1 MKELLALAIDRGTS
15 ALVSQINQEIGRIA
29 RYQYRCRP
37 RNDGAAYDAYA
48 DKLQD
53 YIQLKL
59 RLHHVRKS
67 MYYPFDAYAEKE
79 DVQRLLDQAATLRQ
93 EIKQARANAGAL
105 IWGDLEPTPSEQGE
119 RGRPIHCSWTQYECN
134 DIAARWYRG
143 NPFCLTH
150 FEGERWRIKQER
162 RDLQREREE
171 QHRAARERE
180 IADWQEK
187 QRILKL
193 PPAQYSHTGYSD
205 SSKDIQT
212 YCELPHG
219 KALKRDWYFSK

>member
-1 MKELLALAIDRGTS
+1 MLELLALAIDRGTS

-37 RNDGAAYDAYA
+37 RLDGAAYDAYA

-79 DVQRLLDQAATLRQ
+79 DVQRLLDQAAVLRQ

-105 IWGDLEPTPSEQGE
+105 IWGDLEPTPSEHGE
-119 RGRPIHCSWTQYECN
+119 CGVRLTDITGRIIQCSWTQYGCS
-134 DIAARWYRG
+134 DGASRWYRG
-143 NPFCLTH
+143 NPYCLQH
-150 FEGERWRIKQER
+150 FEGERFRIKQER
-162 RDLQREREE
+162 RDLQREREG
-171 QHRAARERE
+171 QQRAARERE
-180 IADWQEK
+180 WRDWQEK
-187 QRILKL
+187 QRVLKL
-193 PPAQYSHTGYSD
+193 PPA
-205 SSKDIQT
+205 DIQT

-219 KALKRDWYFSK
+219 RALKRDWFFSK